1 MSFVKNLKS
10 NLDHFAD
17 DLRKPLQDIRD
28 KVEQEIKHHGK
39 FKEHESS
46 AVASHHEN
54 RFHSFASRREHNSA
68 KWYVDGCGY
77 MWAVSVALEEAR
89 ESIWILDWWLSPELY
104 LRRPPSLNENY
115 RLDRMLIAAANR
127 GVKINIIVYKE
138 VTAVLTLCSSH
149 TKEALELHP
158 NIAVFRHPDH
168 KPVTLPSEIVST
180 ISNFSFNPG
189 NLARVPR
196 DTLKGLYG
204 VNEEVVL
211 YWAHHEKLCLIDG
224 KVAFMGGLDLCYGR
238 WDTND
243 HPIADAHPTDL
254 NKILFPGQD
263 FNNAR
268 VYDFENVK
276 DYMHNKLDRNKSSR
290 MGWSDVSICLAGPV
304 VEDLKAHFT
313 QRWNYIF
320 NNKYRARKD
329 PRYNALIFES
339 PENQHC
345 SDGGNENP
353 SNQYNDY
360 NYNRSVEDQGFNLDF
375 SNGSEM
381 FSRFRSKFPVS
392 RKQVVMPHLD
402 KSGSKAIQLVRSCSE
417 WSHGVST
424 EHSINNAYID
434 IINQSQHFVYIENQF
449 FITATDD
456 DQRPVRNKIGAAIVE
471 RVVRAYREGQNY
483 KIIILIPSVP
493 AFAGDLSAD
502 DALGTRAI
510 MEFQYHSIC
519 RNGHSIL
526 EKIERAG
533 VPDAKRYIRFY
544 NLRNFDRI
552 NTVENS
558 VSYDGMRCENIRRE
572 ECGISGAGY
581 DRCGENQSLSGYY
594 NQRYEGNQ
602 EPSCGT
608 MNKNDYDSISSCYM
622 QSPLSVNQIPWN
634 GNSEEEFDAF
644 VSEELYIHSKLLIAD
659 DRIVICG
666 SANLNDRSQ
675 LGSHDSEIAVVIEDP
690 TPIESFMDGRPYQ
703 ASAFACSLRR
713 QIFRKHLGLL
723 PVQDPRYP
731 TANFF
736 PIDKS
741 PNEYDWNSPADQL
754 VSDPLGENF
763 TELWDRTAR
772 INTETFSRAFHMV
785 PSDNCTNWEQYQEW
799 YGRFFLSPSNK
810 EDKVQVPP
818 KYQYGHLVK
827 EEFPGGVQE
836 AKEWLSR
843 IRGSLIEMPLNF
855 MNKVDFAVAG
865 VKLNALTMEI
875 YT

>member
-17 DLRKPLQDIRD
+17 DLKKPLQDIRD

-54 RFHSFASRREHNSA
+54 RFHSFAPRREHNSA